1 MNERTSVCFVFA
13 PLILMIAYAVKME
26 PKRLQNKPRRTDV
39 KQTTLWK
46 SFFFS
51 SLLETTRAQKNTVRC
66 SKEVSNI
73 QSHGIWFSLKIGDK
87 KNGNKKKW
95 KKITQDILYKWQ
107 KRYFR
112 KISVKIMMQRAVCR
126 CAPNWRYRKRLNYRV
141 IKCPK

>member
-73 QSHGIWFSLKIGDK
+73 QSHGIWFSLKNGDK
-87 KNGNKKKW
+87 KNGNKKNGRKLPKTYYIND
-95 KKITQDILYKWQ
+95 KKDVFVKL
-107 KRYFR
+107 
-112 KISVKIMMQRAVCR
+112 VKIMMQRAVCR